1 MQSRSPGTV
10 GLSCVSVA
18 DSCGRNGGVDSYGF
32 LFRASGEESAS
43 ELILAVDGMKFNPM

>member
-1 MQSRSPGTV
+1 M

-18 DSCGRNGGVDSYGF
+18 GSCGQNGGVDSYGG
-32 LFRASGEESAS
+32 LFGASGEESAS